1 MGGYYGHCGI
11 KTTPTDFLKF
21 FSTVLSHKHNKLFTT
36 LSKTLKDDGTLCVN
50 KALIGNSNLPVLIG
64 NTLASEYVTKDG
76 FAIQGSVRCH
86 GETSNYIINGKEY
99 RITSSLFMD
108 LYTQYDN
115 VKKYEKETGKTISKE
130 YDADTRKG
138 LLMTDIRT
146 IIPYTG
152 AFKELTN
159 LVGTVSALELY
170 NILKKDNVLWYNI
183 IEGE

>member
-1 MGGYYGHCGI
+1 
-11 KTTPTDFLKF
+11 
-21 FSTVLSHKHNKLFTT
+21 
-36 LSKTLKDDGTLCVN
+36 
-50 KALIGNSNLPVLIG
+50 
-64 NTLASEYVTKDG
+64 
-76 FAIQGSVRCH
+76 
-86 GETSNYIINGKEY
+86 
-99 RITSSLFMD
+99 MD

-130 YDADTRKG
+130 YDTDTRKG

-170 NILKKDNVLWYNI
+170 NILKKDYDL
-183 IEGE
+183 